1 MTDDIERLLI
11 LERATFHGL
20 GMKTMGPD
28 GCADSPLVLVTVTG
42 LYTQRNQLWRDAP
55 TRSLEFAVAPEAAGQ
70 LAAALLQA
78 VERFG
83 AEGRET

>member
-1 MTDDIERLLI
+1 MNEPERLLI
-11 LERATFHGL
+11 LSNVELHGL
-20 GMKTMGPD
+20 GMKALNPD
-28 GCADSPLVLVTVTG
+28 GAVDVPLILVTVTG